1 MKLEAEKR
9 QSGHNNQV
17 RRAGRL
23 PAVVYNKELNVPV
36 SVDFR
41 TFDKV
46 FRSQGTA
53 NLIDLNV
60 EGDTHQVLVREVQ
73 MDKRRRVPLHVD
85 FYAITKGQKVNVG
98 IPIEFVGTSAGQ
110 RDGGMLDVKRREVII
125 DVLPAEIPNT
135 LEVDISDMNIG
146 DSIHIS
152 DLRSLLPQ
160 TAEIVDDESL
170 TIITVVASRTSV
182 EAAAEEDGAA
192 AITEPEVIGEKSDE
206 DDAEGSD
213 EG

>member
-9 QSGHNNQV
+9 QAGHNNPV

-23 PAVVYNKELNVPV
+23 PAVVYNKELNQPV

-53 NLIDLNV
+53 NLIDLDV

-73 MDKRRRVPLHVD
+73 MDKRRRVPMHVD

-98 IPIEFVGTSAGQ
+98 IPIEIVGTSAGQ
-110 RDGGMLDVKRREVII
+110 RDGGMLDVKRREVTI
-125 DVLPAEIPNT
+125 DVLPNEIPDT
-135 LEVDISDMNIG
+135 LELDITEMNIG

-152 DLRSLLPQ
+152 DLRSMLPE

-170 TIITVVASRTSV
+170 TVLTVVASRTSV
-182 EAAAEEDGAA
+182 EAEAEAEAGEV
-192 AITEPEVIGEKSDE
+192 TEPEVIGEKSDE
-206 DDAEGSD
+206 DEAEESD
-213 EG
+213 ES

>member
-9 QSGHNNQV
+9 QAGHNNPV

-23 PAVVYNKELNVPV
+23 PAVVYNKELNQPV

-53 NLIDLNV
+53 NLIDLDV

-73 MDKRRRVPLHVD
+73 MDKRRRVPMHVD

-98 IPIEFVGTSAGQ
+98 IPIEIVGTSAGQ
-110 RDGGMLDVKRREVII
+110 RDGGMLDVKRREVTI
-125 DVLPAEIPNT
+125 DVLPNEIPDT
-135 LEVDISDMNIG
+135 IELDITEMNIG

-152 DLRSLLPQ
+152 DLRSMLPE

-170 TIITVVASRTSV
+170 TVLTVVASRTSV
-182 EAAAEEDGAA
+182 EAEAEAEAGEV
-192 AITEPEVIGEKSDE
+192 TEPEVIGEKSDE
-206 DDAEGSD
+206 DEAEDSD
-213 EG
+213 ES

>member
-9 QSGHNNQV
+9 QAGHNNPV

-23 PAVVYNKELNVPV
+23 PAVVYNKELNQPV

-53 NLIDLNV
+53 NLIDLDV

-73 MDKRRRVPLHVD
+73 MDKRRRVPMHVD

-98 IPIEFVGTSAGQ
+98 IPIEIVGTSAGQ
-110 RDGGMLDVKRREVII
+110 RDGGMLDVKRREVTI
-125 DVLPAEIPNT
+125 DVLPNEIPDT
-135 LEVDISDMNIG
+135 IELDITEMNIG

-152 DLRSLLPQ
+152 DLRSMLPE

-170 TIITVVASRTSV
+170 TVLTVVASRTSV
-182 EAAAEEDGAA
+182 EAEAEAEAGEV
-192 AITEPEVIGEKSDE
+192 TEPEVIGEKSDE
-206 DDAEGSD
+206 DEAEESD
-213 EG
+213 ES